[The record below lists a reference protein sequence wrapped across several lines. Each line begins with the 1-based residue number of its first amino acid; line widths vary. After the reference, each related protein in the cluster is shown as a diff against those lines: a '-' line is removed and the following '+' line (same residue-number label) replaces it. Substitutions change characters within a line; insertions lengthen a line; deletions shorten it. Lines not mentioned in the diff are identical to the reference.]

1 MNKNTE
7 KNENNKTTAAA
18 ERAKNPR
25 ASVRN
30 AATIKAYDAESD
42 TLIAAYSG
50 QSLAKAAAAAV
61 AAGVKSCP
69 KLYAFCASTPIRD
82 KDGQR
87 VLIEGR
93 HSIGAIVDGNKTSAA
108 RFFAKYG
115 YKVSSLGGK
124 TRAAAQKRIAEIE
137 AAFKTASKK

>member
-1 MNKNTE
+1 MNNNE
-7 KNENNKTTAAA
+7 KINGKSVAAA

-30 AATIKAYDAESD
+30 AATIKAYNAGSD

-50 QSLAKAAAAAV
+50 QSLAKAVAAAV

-69 KLYAFCASTPIRD
+69 KLYPFCASTPIRD
-82 KDGQR
+82 NDGQR

-93 HSIGAIVDGNKTSAA
+93 FSIGAIVDGNKTTAA

-124 TRAAAQKRIAEIE
+124 TRAAAEKRIAEIE